1 MKMRALFQ
9 ALGPEMSVCSRI
21 TAWLSASPRST
32 QHWTEG
38 GSKNSTTLSKQI
50 YPWVCRVQCI
60 DVGRGVLVV
69 GGIASDH
76 WIMKDAV

>member
-38 GSKNSTTLSKQI
+38 GSKIELSKFNHGFAEFNVLTLAAE
-50 YPWVCRVQCI
+50 YSLL
-60 DVGRGVLVV
+60 VGSQATTG
-69 GGIASDH
+69 S
-76 WIMKDAV
+76 